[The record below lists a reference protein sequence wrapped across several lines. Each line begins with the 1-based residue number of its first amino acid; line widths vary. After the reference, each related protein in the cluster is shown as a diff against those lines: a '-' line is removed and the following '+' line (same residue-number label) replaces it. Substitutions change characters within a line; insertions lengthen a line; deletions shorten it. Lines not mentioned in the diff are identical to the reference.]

1 MEVIR
6 MKCALAVVGFIN
18 EDIEY
23 NKAVLAD
30 TLRKCVGRA
39 DVVIFGE
46 AFLQGFYGIN
56 FIAKHDTTVS
66 ISRDD
71 MIIREYAVWPK
82 NTPLQYPL
90 DLLKKRMM
98 CFSVHR

>member
-1 MEVIR
+1 
-6 MKCALAVVGFIN
+6 MKYALAAVGFIN

-30 TLRKCVGRA
+30 TLRKCAGRA

-56 FIAKHDTTVS
+56 FIAKYNRNLSQSNH
-66 ISRDD
+66 
-71 MIIREYAVWPK
+71 
-82 NTPLQYPL
+82 
-90 DLLKKRMM
+90 
-98 CFSVHR
+98 F

>member
-1 MEVIR
+1 

-30 TLRKCVGRA
+30 TLRKCAGRA

-46 AFLQGFYGIN
+46 AFLQCFYGIN
-56 FIAKHDTTVS
+56 FIAEHDIAVS
-66 ISRDD
+66 ISCDD
-71 MIIREYAVWPK
+71 MIIHEICTMAKEYAIAVSFGM
-82 NTPLQYPL
+82 
-90 DLLKKRMM
+90 KKT
-98 CFSVHR
+98 SLV

>member
-1 MEVIR
+1 
-6 MKCALAVVGFIN
+6 MKYALAAVGFIN

-30 TLRKCVGRA
+30 TLRKCAGRA

-56 FIAKHDTTVS
+56 FIAKLVDCLEKCLIYRH
-66 ISRDD
+66 
-71 MIIREYAVWPK
+71 IRRFA
-82 NTPLQYPL
+82 
-90 DLLKKRMM
+90 D
-98 CFSVHR
+98 

>member
-1 MEVIR
+1 
-6 MKCALAVVGFIN
+6 MKYALAAVGFIN

-30 TLRKCVGRA
+30 TLRKCAGRA

-56 FIAKHDTTVS
+56 FIAKYQSKSEIT
-66 ISRDD
+66 
-71 MIIREYAVWPK
+71 
-82 NTPLQYPL
+82 L
-90 DLLKKRMM
+90 
-98 CFSVHR
+98 